1 MAEIGNLVIS
11 RKLGSRLLIGDDIE
25 ITFVCLQSE
34 YGCRVPDGVSVKV
47 SVRAPKNVLVLRGEL
62 KEDWRGK

>member
-1 MAEIGNLVIS
+1 MRQRGNLVVS

-34 YGCRVPDGVSVKV
+34 NGCRLPDGVSVKV
-47 SVRAPKNVLVLRGEL
+47 AIRAPKDLLVLRGEIQD
-62 KEDWRGK
+62 EGWRK